1 MKKIIIAFFI
11 FSILYCSSTIE
22 FLPDTDFS
30 SRNFQYTKTSY
41 KEVEILIAKPT
52 KPYRMQGLVVFRSFS
67 GEESLDRFLIDIQKE
82 LFDRKIDGVWFD
94 SNFTKE
100 EGVPILV
107 RAENQQGIIVSF
119 AEANTEIGK
128 KKGIAFRYIENGKP
142 SKNLR

>member
-1 MKKIIIAFFI
+1 
-11 FSILYCSSTIE
+11 
-22 FLPDTDFS
+22 
-30 SRNFQYTKTSY
+30 
-41 KEVEILIAKPT
+41 
-52 KPYRMQGLVVFRSFS
+52 MQGLVVFRSFS

-94 SNFTKE
+94 STLTKE

-128 KKGIAFRYIENGKP
+128 KKRDSF
-142 SKNLR
+142 

>member
-1 MKKIIIAFFI
+1 M
-11 FSILYCSSTIE
+11 
-22 FLPDTDFS
+22 
-30 SRNFQYTKTSY
+30 
-41 KEVEILIAKPT
+41 EILSIKPT

-67 GEESLDRFLIDIQKE
+67 GEESLDRFKIDIQKE

-94 SNFTKE
+94 STLTKE

>member
-11 FSILYCSSTIE
+11 FSISNCSSTIE
-22 FLPDTDFS
+22 FLPDTDFT
-30 SRNFQYTKTSY
+30 SRNLLYAKTTY
-41 KEVEILIAKPT
+41 KEVEILSTKPT
-52 KPYRMQGLVVFRSFS
+52 KPYRTQGLVVFRSFS
-67 GEESLDRFLIDIQKE
+67 GEESIDRYIIDIQKE
-82 LFDRKIDGVWFD
+82 LFERKIDGVWFD
-94 SNFTKE
+94 STLTKE

-128 KKGIAFRYIENGKP
+128 KKGIAFRYLENGKP

>member
-1 MKKIIIAFFI
+1 
-11 FSILYCSSTIE
+11 
-22 FLPDTDFS
+22 
-30 SRNFQYTKTSY
+30 
-41 KEVEILIAKPT
+41 
-52 KPYRMQGLVVFRSFS
+52 MQGLVVFRSFS
-67 GEESLDRFLIDIQKE
+67 GEESIDRYQIDIQKE

-94 SNFTKE
+94 STFTKE

-142 SKNLR
+142 PKNLR